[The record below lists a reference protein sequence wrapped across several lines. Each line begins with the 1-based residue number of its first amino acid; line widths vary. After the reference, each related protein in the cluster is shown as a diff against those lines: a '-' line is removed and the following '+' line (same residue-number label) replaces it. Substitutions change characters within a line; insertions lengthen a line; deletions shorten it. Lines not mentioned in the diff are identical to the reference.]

1 MAIKYNEDDYY
12 SNTFYAKVGGVTMQ
26 ELNSLEVE
34 FTKLIKY
41 NLFVDIEVY
50 NKYKIYLMHY
60 QN

>member
-26 ELNSLEVE
+26 EINSLEIE
-34 FTKLIKY
+34 LSKLLKY
-41 NLFVDIEVY
+41 HLFVDNDLF